1 MVKINFIESWKFKL
15 RGRVVPVIVANDIGT
30 NGKIGSLL
38 IKGLQG
44 KRDNS
49 IVDAWDEKGYEIDR
63 SCMAIPVTN
72 EKGIVANTF
81 IASEIG
87 KTINLYTDPRPPDY
101 PNWASLLGKWFMA
114 DDIADNMTL
123 GKSMRNTFV
132 GLLVGIAL
140 GVFIFAPMFQQVMS

>member
-1 MVKINFIESWKFKL
+1 MKIKNFIKSWQFKL

-30 NGKIGSLL
+30 KGKIGSLMIMGNL
-38 IKGLQG
+38 G

-49 IVDAWDEKGYEIDR
+49 IVNAWDEKGYEIDR
-63 SCMAIPVTN
+63 DCMAIPVIS

-81 IASEIG
+81 IVSEKG
-87 KTINLYTDPRPPDY
+87 KTINLYTEPVPTTY
-101 PNWASLLGKWFMA
+101 PNWASLLGKLFMA

-123 GKSMRNTFV
+123 GKSMRNTVV
-132 GLLVGIAL
+132 GILVGIAL

>member
-1 MVKINFIESWKFKL
+1 MVKIKFIESWKFKL

-30 NGKIGSLL
+30 DGKIGSLL

-63 SCMAIPVTN
+63 DCMAIPITN

-81 IASEIG
+81 IVSEKG
-87 KTINLYTDPRPPDY
+87 KTINLYTEPVPTTH
-101 PNWASLLGKWFMA
+101 PNWASLLGKLFMA

-123 GKSMRNTFV
+123 GKSMRNMV
-132 GLLVGIAL
+132 IGLLFGIAL

>member
-1 MVKINFIESWKFKL
+1 MKIKFIESWKFKL
-15 RGRVVPVIVANDIGT
+15 RGRVVPVIVANDIGAD
-30 NGKIGSLL
+30 GKIGSLL

-63 SCMAIPVTN
+63 NCMAIPVTN
-72 EKGIVANTF
+72 EKGIVTNTF

-87 KTINLYTDPRPPDY
+87 KTINLYTDPRPINY
-101 PNWASLLGKWFMA
+101 PNWASELGKLFMA

-123 GKSMRNTFV
+123 
-132 GLLVGIAL
+132 
-140 GVFIFAPMFQQVMS
+140 